1 MVKEKI
7 ENLIK
12 KSIKRLQEKREFPKF
27 EIPAFEIEY
36 PKEKRHGDY
45 ATNLALI
52 LGKKLKRYPI
62 KIGDLIKSQI
72 PLNTFFERIEVVE
85 PGFINFFLSKGFL
98 RKKLFEI
105 LKKRENF
112 GKLKIGRNKKLQVEF
127 ISANPTGPLHIG
139 NGRGA
144 FFGDTLAKILERVG
158 YNVER
163 EYYINNGKFNN
174 QIISLGKTAMREGK
188 AYLNDYLK
196 EKIKILDSKIKN
208 YERKILNREKLY
220 QEVGFLVAREIQ
232 KDIKFFIEKKL
243 KIKFDNWFSEE
254 GLYKKSKIK
263 KVFEFLKRRNLV
275 YQKEGAWWVKTSQFG
290 EEKDWVVIKSEK
302 EGKTPT
308 YLLSDI
314 AYHKDKFE
322 RGFKKIINI
331 WGADHQAHVS
341 KIKAVAKMLNYRGSL
356 EILICQL
363 VKLKTG
369 KISKRKGEIVTLEGL
384 INEVGLDVAR
394 FFYLSKSLNTQMDFD
409 LELAKTHS
417 EKNPVY
423 YIQYAFAR
431 ISSIIRKANFEEL
444 LEKLRPKDL
453 EVLNEEKEISLMK
466 KLIIFP
472 EIIERTAKDYQVQ
485 RLCQYALEIAG
496 LFHQFYQECQVLVD
510 DLKLKRARL
519 ALVLA
524 TKVVL
529 KNIFDLLGISAP
541 ERM

>member
-369 KISKRKGEIVTLEGL
+369 KLSKRKGEIITLEAL

>member
-1 MVKEKI
+1 MVKERI

-52 LGKKLKRYPI
+52 LGKKLKRSSI
-62 KIGDLIKSQI
+62 EIGDLIKSQI

-98 RKKLFEI
+98 RKKLLEI

-158 YNVER
+158 YRVER
-163 EYYINNGKFNN
+163 EYYINDGKFNN
-174 QIISLGKTAMREGK
+174 QIISLGKTALREGK

-208 YERKILNREKLY
+208 YERKILKREKLY
-220 QEVGFLVAREIQ
+220 QEAGFLVAREVQ

-254 GLYKKSKIK
+254 SLYKKSKIK
-263 KVFEFLKRRNLV
+263 KIFELLKKRNLV

-369 KISKRKGEIVTLEGL
+369 KLSKRKGEIITLEAL

-510 DLKLKRARL
+510 DPKLKRARL

-524 TKVVL
+524 TKVIL